1 MTAKVESRD
10 RLRAGCLALA
20 LGAPLIEFLAP
31 PVCFSANQAAGSR
44 FSGTIII
51 ASGVVFSTTTV
62 STTRPDGCISFRAGF
77 FVVARLD
84 LAVATARFFVVALA
98 ALRALGRLAELPL
111 RSFAPFCTF
120 DPFLRLAMIAPLGA
134 SMTDQ
139 KTTGEVRQPIQRG
152 YQQIF
157 LACGT
162 TIKSPDAQ
170 RSRN

>member
-62 STTRPDGCISFRAGF
+62 STTRTDGCFSFRAAF
-77 FVVARLD
+77 FTVARLG
-84 LAVATARFFVVALA
+84 LAVATVRLVAFALADFA
-98 ALRALGRLAELPL
+98 ALRALPRLAEFPL
-111 RSFAPFCTF
+111 RSFARFCTF
-120 DPFLRLAMIAPLGA
+120 DPFLRLAMIDPLVRLVGVKGYPQEMA
-134 SMTDQ
+134 E
-139 KTTGEVRQPIQRG
+139 KTT
-152 YQQIF
+152 
-157 LACGT
+157 
-162 TIKSPDAQ
+162 
-170 RSRN
+170 N